1 TRAPHP
7 LTRQLRTTIH
17 HVHRRCKCHCSWLGK
32 ERGWLLVLTPRL
44 MMQLL
49 SWLLLMMLGGSDS
62 SNIHPQARGLIW
74 LLLESKCQ
82 TAAVVIIQLT

>member
-1 TRAPHP
+1 
-7 LTRQLRTTIH
+7 
-17 HVHRRCKCHCSWLGK
+17 
-32 ERGWLLVLTPRL
+32 